1 VPIFRACTHGT
12 VAPTPVASREFI
24 KVAFMVSW
32 TQFLSEFARAGN
44 LTLGGGQ
51 PMIAEL
57 ERRVITERRWLPPE
71 DFGLLYSIARLTPG
85 TSILAFIAATAA
97 RIQGPAG
104 GFIAVIAASLPAA
117 IVIWL
122 MTIFFDAWSANKWVA
137 TAMLGAMAAV
147 VALILTSAWQLLKPF
162 RRNPLALALFA
173 AALITGLANIASPV
187 TILLSA
193 AAIGALKPPKP

>member
-1 VPIFRACTHGT
+1 
-12 VAPTPVASREFI
+12 
-24 KVAFMVSW
+24 MVSW
-32 TQFLSEFARAGN
+32 KPLLAEFARAGN

-57 ERRVITERRWLPPE
+57 ERRVITQRRWLPAE

-85 TSILAFIAATAA
+85 TNILAFIAAMAA

-104 GFIAVIAASLPAA
+104 GVIAVVAASLPASL
-117 IVIWL
+117 VIWL
-122 MTIFFDAWSANKWVA
+122 MTVSFAAWSVNRWVA

-147 VALILTSAWQLLKPF
+147 VALIASSAWQLLQPF
-162 RRNPLALALFA
+162 RKDLFLLTLFA
-173 AALITGLANIASPV
+173 AALLLGITNSASPI

-193 AAIGALKPPKP
+193 AAIGALRPPRQ